1 MIVDEINSE
10 TYNTLAELASTMRS
24 QVQQA
29 TKASF
34 LSSQIQNLGNEPELV
49 GLICASEKDKI
60 SQPIVGNNAVFVAK
74 VLSKNEARTTGDF
87 TQQQVQ
93 ISQAL
98 KQSASVA
105 AYKAVKENAGVVDNR
120 NDFY

>member
-1 MIVDEINSE
+1 M
-10 TYNTLAELASTMRS
+10 
-24 QVQQA
+24 
-29 TKASF
+29 
-34 LSSQIQNLGNEPELV
+34 V

-98 KQSASVA
+98 KQNASTA
-105 AYKAVKENAGVVDNR
+105 AYNIVKENAGIVDNR